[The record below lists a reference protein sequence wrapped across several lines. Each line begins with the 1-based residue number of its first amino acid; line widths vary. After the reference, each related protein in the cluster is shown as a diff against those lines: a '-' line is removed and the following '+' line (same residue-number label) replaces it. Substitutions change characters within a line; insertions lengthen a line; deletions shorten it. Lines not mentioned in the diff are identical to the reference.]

1 MSKLQ
6 IGVAKHCISPPLGT
20 ILFGYPKRRPALSIG
35 DDLTVVAAAL
45 TYGDTKAILISA
57 DICVVAEQTAL
68 EFRQQISEKTGV
80 PVEAIT
86 FCTTHTHSGPETN
99 MQTSGW
105 GSANMEYLNG
115 ILRPHTIQAA
125 VDAMSALR
133 PALMGVAST
142 ECTMAAN
149 RRAIS
154 PDGTVDLGQNP
165 WGLVDKELTVVSF
178 KDAQTDE
185 VLLNIAHYGAHGTA
199 SGCNDEV
206 TRDWPGAMKD
216 GLERDVGGVAMFIAG
231 SIGETGPR
239 CPNGGTT
246 QSYQVAQELGRR
258 AGLDAVTAWHKI
270 KEWRNAPV
278 GVTTGDVV
286 VPYEPLPSKET
297 AEEELAKLGKFEDL
311 TPYQKNEY
319 LRWTRILNEYKD
331 GAPKTAW
338 LQKQGILTIGP
349 VAIVP
354 FPFEMFQYTTL
365 QLRQYSHFPFTL
377 SVSCANG
384 NKAYLPSEDQICRGG
399 YEIWQFR
406 NYNTYKMVDEAATYL
421 VTENLK
427 ILNKAYES
435 QK

>member
-1 MSKLQ
+1 MQQLQ
-6 IGVAKHCISPPLGT
+6 LGVAKRCTSPAVGT
-20 ILFGYPKRRPALSIG
+20 ILFGYPRQRPALTIG
-35 DDLTVVAAAL
+35 DDLYVVAAAF
-45 TYGDTKAILISA
+45 TYGETKAILISA
-57 DICVVAEQTAL
+57 DICLVTEETAL

-86 FCTTHTHSGPETN
+86 FCTTHTHSGPNTN
-99 MQTSGW
+99 DVPSGW
-105 GSANMEYLNG
+105 GSADYEYLNG
-115 ILRPHTIQAA
+115 ILRPQTIQAA
-125 VDAMSALR
+125 VDAMNALR
-133 PALMGVAST
+133 PALMGVGTA
-142 ECTMAAN
+142 ECSVAAN

-154 PDGTVDLGQNP
+154 PDGKVGLGQNP
-165 WGLVDKELTVVSF
+165 WGLVDKTLTVVSF
-178 KDAQTDE
+178 KDAETDE
-185 VLLNIAHYGAHGTA
+185 ILLNIAHYGCHGTA
-199 SGCNDEV
+199 SGCNDEAS
-206 TRDWPGAMKD
+206 RDWPGGMKD
-216 GLERDVGGVAMFIAG
+216 VLERELGGVAMFIAG

-258 AGLDAVTAWHKI
+258 AGLDAVTAWRTI

-278 GVTTGDVV
+278 QVTTGDVV

-297 AEEELAKLGKFEDL
+297 AEEELKKLGKFEDM
-311 TPYQKNEY
+311 TPYQQNEY
-319 LRWTRILNEYKD
+319 YRWTRVLDEYKD

-354 FPFEMFQYTTL
+354 FPFEMFLYTTL
-365 QLRQYSHFPFTL
+365 QLRQYSQFPYTL

-384 NKAYLPSEDQICRGG
+384 NKAYLPSEDQLVRGG
-399 YEIWQFR
+399 YEIWQF
-406 NYNTYKMVDEAATYL
+406 NYYNTYKMVDEAATVL

-427 ILNKAYES
+427 ILNEAYES